1 MGIQHALVKTSGD
14 FPEQAEADIVRDYK
28 QLRGKCDKF
37 NKSDEEKVR
46 FAGKCTLL
54 AQAIGSNGKPVDCGG
69 YFVGRALTLSLAEV
83 FRDYHLITTAKELH
97 EHWIKG
103 FAVVGHRTRSMSSGS
118 QGSREPALGGKGKGS
133 KGKHSHGSSQQN
145 KRRR

>member
-1 MGIQHALVKTSGD
+1 MGSQWIA
-14 FPEQAEADIVRDYK
+14 
-28 QLRGKCDKF
+28 
-37 NKSDEEKVR
+37 
-46 FAGKCTLL
+46 
-54 AQAIGSNGKPVDCGG
+54 GG

-133 KGKHSHGSSQQN
+133 KGSSSRDHERGKGGDRERGKRAASHDEGSSSQR